1 MASPQREV
9 GGFCPGHLREKNATS
24 QSLARYCSSF
34 ANHLRRRFVIMAMK
48 VQRRRCPASVHST
61 KATWQI
67 SYGLTRRHS
76 DIFSA
81 VMVSPHR
88 EARVSGRF
96 ANGHF
101 AVRRVSRAGKISS
114 RTRGTNPLSHPY
126 QRTSVF
132 SETPLCS
139 VDRKTK
145 FRFPE
150 RGKGKVWLRPKHP
163 TKPPRLNSFRV
174 TGTER
179 MSNHPQ
185 CDPIYSPIA

>member
-1 MASPQREV
+1 MGRISGSCSGVHWRE
-9 GGFCPGHLREKNATS
+9 NAAFS
-24 QSLARYCSSF
+24 VSSLVSSSF
-34 ANHLRRRFVIMAMK
+34 TNTSASLPVIAHSDEGAM
-48 VQRRRCPASVHST
+48 RRCLASVHST
-61 KATWQI
+61 NATWQT
-67 SYGLTRRHS
+67 SFGLTRRHS

-101 AVRRVSRAGKISS
+101 AVRRDSRVGKISS
-114 RTRGTNPLSHPY
+114 RTRGTKPLSHPH

-145 FRFPE
+145 FRLPE